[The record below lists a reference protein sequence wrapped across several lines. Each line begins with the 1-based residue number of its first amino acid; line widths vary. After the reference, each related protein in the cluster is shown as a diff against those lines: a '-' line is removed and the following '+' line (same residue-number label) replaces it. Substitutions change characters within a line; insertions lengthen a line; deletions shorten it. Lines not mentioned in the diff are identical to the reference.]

1 MFVVSLTSKKI
12 KKIAVV
18 SLAVCIVVFG
28 VLLAV
33 SKWRLSGDSEVSA
46 NSSEKVK
53 TEQKRLD
60 FISSFG
66 WQTDE
71 EPEEVREVVI
81 PEEFDDV
88 YTNYNEIQLS
98 QGYDLRD
105 YAGRCVKRWTYIIRN
120 YPDTTTDDD
129 SVRINLLVCDGYVI
143 GGDVCSIKLDGFMH
157 GFKKENYETGKT

>member
-1 MFVVSLTSKKI
+1 MFVVSLTSKKV
-12 KKIAVV
+12 KKIAVLSV
-18 SLAVCIVVFG
+18 AVCVAVFV

-33 SKWRLSGDSEVSA
+33 SKGYFSGDSEVSA
-46 NSSEKVK
+46 NSSKKVQ
-53 TEQKRLD
+53 TEQKQLD
-60 FISSFG
+60 FIASFG
-66 WQTDE
+66 WQTDK

-120 YPDTTTDDD
+120 YPGTASDDD
-129 SVRINLLVCDGYVI
+129 SVRINILVCDGCVI
-143 GGDVCSIKLDGFMH
+143 GGDVCCVKLDGFMH